1 MSAFTL
7 STKTKEGFTGY
18 LTADLALS
26 TAEEAGLFTLD
37 HLENRIC
44 GIRSVIGRR
53 PYMAFSCPPSP
64 RDTLHWQAGRG
75 ENTQWELSRL
85 EDGRVILF
93 AGLLSMHVLGLHP
106 EEDYPVLRPYLA
118 GKVQAWTMTTSLTAI
133 PEPLSIDE
141 LQLRIRQI
149 APPDEKE
156 LLRAQVA
163 ALTARNAEQE
173 ETIRGL
179 QDRLLIIKAACS

>member
-1 MSAFTL
+1 MSTFTL
-7 STKTKEGFTGY
+7 STKTSAGLTGY
-18 LTADLALS
+18 LSADLGLS

-37 HLENRIC
+37 HLEGRTC
-44 GIRSVIGRR
+44 CIRSVVGRR
-53 PYMAFSCPPSP
+53 PYMAFSWPPSP

-93 AGLLSMHVLGLHP
+93 AGLLSMNVLSLHP
-106 EEDYPVLRPYLA
+106 EEDYPVLRPYPA
-118 GKVQAWTMTTSLTAI
+118 GKVQAWTMTAI
-133 PEPLSIDE
+133 PEPLSVDE
-141 LQLRIRQI
+141 LQHRIRQKRVP
-149 APPDEKE
+149 PPDEKE

-163 ALTARNAEQE
+163 ALTARNAVQE
-173 ETIRGL
+173 EIIRGL